1 MLTVRY
7 VIDSRLL
14 NAMGTDTD
22 FVRCIVVDD
31 LRRLCILRL
40 SFVEG
45 WGPDYPRHSIKETPC
60 WIEIHFH
67 SALQLMDS
75 VLHELPSESQI
86 KDSIS
91 EYSDAGF
98 NNDYYTAIL
107 LQLNKCRDQDTQH
120 FLLLCRQK

>member
-1 MLTVRY
+1 
-7 VIDSRLL
+7 
-14 NAMGTDTD
+14 
-22 FVRCIVVDD
+22 
-31 LRRLCILRL
+31 
-40 SFVEG
+40 
-45 WGPDYPRHSIKETPC
+45 
-60 WIEIHFH
+60 
-67 SALQLMDS
+67 MDS